1 MRINEDFIDRI
12 SDDDMTLDVNLD
24 ESPKGVHP
32 ELYDR
37 MLLLTSNS
45 PITKTMLSHLC
56 HRYEVLTN
64 SDDYIAEVYDYDSF
78 NELYKEKER
87 KAEYPT
93 EGYRGYVVLLFQFN
107 IKDFKNSPRK
117 AAAFICAV
125 YDTLKNKRHDK
136 RQFCGVFLN
145 FGRGLFQYFRIIL
158 PSTASEFLR
167 DGQSDDITSRCLF
180 GDLKTFFGAYK
191 ESDGIVFNRLK
202 EFCNQN

>member
-1 MRINEDFIDRI
+1 
-12 SDDDMTLDVNLD
+12 MTLDVNPD
-24 ESPKGVHP
+24 ESPNGVHP

-37 MLLLTSNS
+37 MLLMTSNS
-45 PITKTMLSHLC
+45 PITKNMLTLLC
-56 HRYEVLTN
+56 HRFEVLTN

-87 KAEYPT
+87 KAEYPI
-93 EGYRGYVVLLFQFN
+93 EGYRGYAVLLFQFN
-107 IKDFKNSPRK
+107 IRDFKNSPRK

-145 FGRGLFQYFRIIL
+145 FGRGLFQYFRTIL

-180 GDLKTFFGAYK
+180 GDLKTFFSAYK